1 MAKMTG
7 LTGKLSGKM
16 GSVVFRVR
24 KGQQI
29 VAQYNPVVTN
39 RNTQSQQDTRAGFKL
54 MSQLSSIMA
63 IAIAIQ
69 AKGTSTARNEFFKKN
84 FPLVETSGD
93 VNDVSASIPMEEL
106 QLTDSFREFGSIELS
121 TSNGGVNV
129 SLTKSAGSP
138 ATGGKVVLV
147 GYGTM
152 GVLKNPKVLQIVDVE
167 FDANGE
173 VTHTFEGVGPG
184 DYTVL
189 AYGLIPSAGVAG
201 NAALD
206 NIHTPDDDPFTAA
219 VLLQRAIANGS
230 ISTTMTVGANQNVPL
245 T

>member
-1 MAKMTG
+1 MTG

-63 IAIAIQ
+63 EAIAIP

-84 FPLVETSGD
+84 FPLVETTGE
-93 VNDVSASIPMEEL
+93 VNDVAASIPMEEL
-106 QLTDSFREFGSIELS
+106 QLTDSFRELGEITVTASQGNIVV
-121 TSNGGVNV
+121 TVQ
-129 SLTKSAGSP
+129 KSAGSP
-138 ATGGKVVLV
+138 ATGGKIVLV
-147 GYGTM
+147 GYGTL
-152 GVLKNPKVLQIVDVE
+152 GVLKNPKVLEIIDVQ
-167 FDANGE
+167 FDANG
-173 VTHTFEGVGPG
+173 VASHTFSNPG
-184 DYTVL
+184 SGNYTAL

-206 NIHTPDDDPFTAA
+206 NIHTPADDPFTAA
-219 VLLQRAIANGS
+219 VLLQRAIADGT
-230 ISTTMTVGANQNVPL
+230 ITTTVTVGGNATIPL
-245 T
+245 G